1 MSGRLTTHVLDLRRG
16 GPAAGLAVEL
26 YHLPETGGLR
36 YVCGAT
42 TNRDGRLDE
51 PLLVGSELFAGTF
64 ELLFQVGAYYR
75 GQDDSTVAPSL
86 WESIPVRFTI
96 TQPDEAYHL
105 PLLIAPG
112 GYSAYRGS

>member
-16 GPAAGLAVEL
+16 GPAAGLAIEL
-26 YHLPETGGLR
+26 YHLPDSGGLR

-51 PLLVGSELFAGTF
+51 PLLAGGELFAGTF
-64 ELLFQVGAYYR
+64 ELVYLVGAYYR
-75 GQDDSTVAPSL
+75 SQDDAAAASSL
-86 WESIPVRFTI
+86 WESVPVRFTI
-96 TQPDEAYHL
+96 AEPDDAYHL